1 MKKMFRAHHRTEK
14 KERPGHLAKV
24 VRTATRKRVR
34 PNLVA
39 YGPVK
44 PSPLPCALQLFAFGS
59 KYLTT
64 IVLK

>member
-1 MKKMFRAHHRTEK
+1 MKKMFKAHHRTEK

-44 PSPLPCALQLFAFGS
+44 PSPLPCLFRLMLYRGDG
-59 KYLTT
+59 YIL
-64 IVLK
+64 LK